1 MKHVY
6 FPATD
11 TGYKFS
17 YSVYGMIH
25 TVSMRKEMSIDQYGV
40 ISDGTENGYV
50 SFNYPTTASSLTDA
64 PAFTQWTE
72 YPAATSGGTA
82 VTSFSSSS
90 GSGTKTFTITRP
102 DSSTVTLTRS
112 DTTGVDFGL
121 LTQIEVKTS
130 GGTSMAKSVIAYA
143 NDPGGSPQV
152 QSVISYDDATPTANQ
167 TKVDF
172 DYDSY
177 GNITNTREYG
187 FQDSGQWKARRRSRT
202 VYKTD
207 TAYVNAYLRSLV
219 IESNVYDAQLDT
231 SDSNDVMI
239 AKSTFTID
247 DYTTVPMEDY
257 DGEAE
262 PPGHIPSYDETV
274 TVRGNVTGA
283 TTFSD
288 VGAGTSVT
296 WLSTFDIFGNLVER
310 QLSCCNVKTITF
322 TDQNAYALPEEVT
335 EGSGGAQTATATSY
349 DFNTSLVMDTTDPNG
364 LITEITTRD
373 ELLRPTL
380 ITYPTGAT
388 ASASYDDDDQTVSQS
403 VSYDDGGTQRTVE
416 GSTVYDG
423 LGRVIQQVDANGGQV
438 NTAYDV
444 MGRVISVTNP
454 FTAGGS
460 PGPSTTYTYDV
471 LGRATVVTL
480 PDSQTI
486 QTSYNGNSV
495 TVTDQVN
502 RKIQRLTDGLGRL
515 ATVNEQ
521 DVSNGNL
528 TQATNYTYDYLDN
541 LTQVDQ
547 GGQLRKFK
555 YDAIGRLLFEK
566 IPEQTATINDGT
578 GTYWTCKYTY
588 TSFQRRR
595 DEDGRSRSG
604 QDLLL

>member
-6 FPATD
+6 FPATQ
-11 TGYKFS
+11 TGYKFDW
-17 YSVYGMIH
+17 SVYGMVYN
-25 TVSMRKEMSIDQYGV
+25 VSTRKEMSIDQYGV
-40 ISDGTENGYV
+40 ISDGTEKGYV
-50 SFNYPTTASSLTDA
+50 SFNYPTTASSLTDT

-82 VTSFSSSS
+82 VSSFSSSS
-90 GSGTKTFTITRP
+90 GSGTKSFTITRP

-112 DTTGVDFGL
+112 DTAGVDFGL
-121 LTQIEVKTS
+121 LTQMEVKTS

-152 QSVISYDDATPTANQ
+152 QSIISYDDATPTANQ

-172 DYDSY
+172 DYDSH
-177 GNITNTREYG
+177 GNLTNTREYG
-187 FQDSGQWKARRRSRT
+187 FQDSGQWKVRRRSRA

-219 IESNVYDAQLDT
+219 IETNVYDAQLDT

-239 AKSTFTID
+239 SKSTYTID

-257 DGEAE
+257 DGEE

-283 TTFSD
+283 TIFSD

-296 WLSTFDIFGNLVER
+296 WLSKFDIFGNLVEC
-310 QLSCCNVKTITF
+310 QLSCCNVKSITF
-322 TDQNAYALPEEVT
+322 TDQNAYGLPEEVT
-335 EGSGGAQTATATSY
+335 EGSGGAQTATITSY

-364 LITEITTRD
+364 LTTEITTRD

-388 ASASYDDDDQTVSQS
+388 ASASYDDAGQSSSQS
-403 VSYDDGGTQRTVE
+403 VSYDDGETQRTFG

-438 NTAYDV
+438 NTSYDV
-444 MGRVISVTNP
+444 MGRVVSVTNP

-460 PGPSTTYTYDV
+460 PGPTTGYTYDA

-486 QTSYNGNSV
+486 QTAYNGNSV
-495 TVTDQVN
+495 TVTDQTN
-502 RKIQRLTDGLGRL
+502 RKNQRITDGLGRL
-515 ATVNEQ
+515 MTVNEQ
-521 DVSNGNL
+521 DVTNGNL
-528 TQATNYTYDYLDN
+528 TQATNYSYDYLNNPDA
-541 LTQVDQ
+541 
-547 GGQLRKFK
+547 GGP
-555 YDAIGRLLFEK
+555 GRV
-566 IPEQTATINDGT
+566 A
-578 GTYWTCKYTY
+578 
-588 TSFQRRR
+588 
-595 DEDGRSRSG
+595 
-604 QDLLL
+604 